1 MVVFLKLCTDWV
13 GWLVKDDSS
22 VERLIGSGGVV
33 LGVVHGVVGCVGEID
48 SLDGVRDVVDL
59 LVGGP
64 GDDHSLVL
72 VLLARG
78 D

>member
-22 VERLIGSGGVV
+22 VERFIGGVV
-33 LGVVHGVVGCVGEID
+33 LGVVDGVVGGVGD
-48 SLDGVRDVVDL
+48 LDNFDGVRDVVDL
-59 LVGGP
+59 LVEGP
-64 GDDHSLVL
+64 GVDGSLVL

>member
-22 VERLIGSGGVV
+22 VERLIGGVGVV
-33 LGVVHGVVGCVGEID
+33 LAVVHGVVGSVGDLD